1 LYGAWHVVFN
11 YITVA
16 SNFEDLLEQHVQ
28 HENNGVDLVNRTE
41 AKKNFL
47 RKGEGT
53 ARFGMKRLHLK
64 KRSSQL
70 PQKASISTT
79 KFTNSPDTQ
88 NETLSPILSGG
99 ENLSINHHKP
109 SLFVKV

>member
-1 LYGAWHVVFN
+1 
-11 YITVA
+11 
-16 SNFEDLLEQHVQ
+16 
-28 HENNGVDLVNRTE
+28 LVNRTE

-70 PQKASISTT
+70 PQKASISVDTTT
-79 KFTNSPDTQ
+79 KFTNSPDTL
-88 NETLSPILSGG
+88 NENLSPVLSGG
-99 ENLSINHHKP
+99 ENFPTNHDKP